1 MSSLEQV
8 WCPSV
13 SDYKFNHLIILYS
26 TPEPPSEVSVSLL
39 ELLWCTN
46 TGSIIHSILLTVYIN
61 SHLTPG
67 RYRLYLPGVKCEFIR
82 TNMVCNSVIIAG
94 IQIRVRQLEIIFLNS
109 QPKHMFGY
117 SKQ

>member
-1 MSSLEQV
+1 MV
-8 WCPSV
+8 SV
-13 SDYKFNHLIILYS
+13 FGIDYKFNHLIVLYS
-26 TPEPPSEVSVSLL
+26 TPEPPREVSVSLL
-39 ELLWCTN
+39 ELLWCMN
-46 TGSIIHSILLTVYIN
+46 TDSIIHSIMLTVYIN

-94 IQIRVRQLEIIFLNS
+94 IQLRVRQLEILFLIF

-117 SKQ
+117 SKEPSQ